1 MPLVTKVEKGKRV
14 TGSARTRMG
23 ADLKK
28 KYEKGASIRTLAR
41 LTGRSYGFVHRI
53 LSESGVQL
61 RAGPHRRRSQP
72 TRTARSSRQ
81 IGAGQMSRG
90 TYVATAG
97 ATRRWNPIATP
108 ALSRE

>member
-1 MPLVTKVEKGKRV
+1 MPPVTKVEKGKRV

-41 LTGRSYGFVHRI
+41 LTGRSYGLVHRI

-61 RAGPHRRRSQP
+61 RARGGGPHRRRSQP

-81 IGAGQMSRG
+81 IGAG
-90 TYVATAG
+90 
-97 ATRRWNPIATP
+97 
-108 ALSRE
+108 

>member
-1 MPLVTKVEKGKRV
+1 MSPVTKVKKGKRI
-14 TGSARTRMG
+14 TGSTRTRMA

-61 RAGPHRRRSQP
+61 RARGGSLRRRPSQ
-72 TRTARSSRQ
+72 TLRTARSSRQ
-81 IGAGQMSRG
+81 IGAG
-90 TYVATAG
+90 
-97 ATRRWNPIATP
+97 
-108 ALSRE
+108 